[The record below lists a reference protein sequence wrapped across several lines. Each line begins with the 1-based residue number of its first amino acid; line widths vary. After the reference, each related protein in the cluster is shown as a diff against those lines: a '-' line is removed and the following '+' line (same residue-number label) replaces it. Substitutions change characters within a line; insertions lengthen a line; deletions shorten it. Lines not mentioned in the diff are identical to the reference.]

1 MGNAGGSF
9 HFVVENQP
17 KPIDNN
23 TNYNSILT
31 FKPINTKK
39 EAPFIYKRK
48 NNTSL
53 EITKPSRLNKEL
65 NSKEGIKNV
74 YQLFSQVDFL
84 KLNLKRTNPTL
95 YHSTCINKLS
105 QCVLKEE
112 KNFLA
117 KEIQLVEQY
126 TNDMLKVHRNNEE
139 EYKLLGG
146 IPPIKKKQTKRNFY
160 DFDNDITL
168 NWDKTFAKNG
178 TFKLVNN
185 DSFNKPRKTY
195 KNIFN
200 KKTKPVKKKT
210 KPEEKKKLVIRLDMP
225 KILTRLGYIQ
235 SNTLTTASSASLKI
249 QSKQSFQKENNDIVN
264 SMSNNNNNIKEKI
277 TKDQFKKV
285 QFAINESLSMSHSTI
300 NNNIPSYTNT
310 KSEISNSS
318 IETINIR
325 AKQ

>member
-1 MGNAGGSF
+1 MGNAEGSL
-9 HFVVENQP
+9 HLVVQNKP
-17 KPIDNN
+17 KPTNTN
-23 TNYNSILT
+23 TNYNNIFT
-31 FKPINTKK
+31 FKPTDTK
-39 EAPFIYKRK
+39 RG
-48 NNTSL
+48 SVH
-53 EITKPSRLNKEL
+53 LNKKTNNNSLSITVSSQLNKQL
-65 NSKEGIKNV
+65 NSKAAIKNV
-74 YQLFSQVDFL
+74 YQLLALVDFL
-84 KLNLKRTNPTL
+84 KLNMKKTKPSL

-126 TNDMLKVHRNNEE
+126 TEDMLKLHRNNEE

-146 IPPIKKKQTKRNFY
+146 IAPIKKIQTKRNFY

-185 DSFNKPRKTY
+185 DSFSKQRKSY
-195 KNIFN
+195 KSIFN
-200 KKTKPVKKKT
+200 KKSKPVKKKA

-225 KILTRLGYIQ
+225 KILTRLGYIKTG
-235 SNTLTTASSASLKI
+235 SLTTASSTSLKI
-249 QSKQSFQKENNDIVN
+249 QSKQSLQKENNDIVN
-264 SMSNNNNNIKEKI
+264 SMSNNNIKEKSPRE
-277 TKDQFKKV
+277 QFKKV

-300 NNNIPSYTNT
+300 NNNVPSCTNT